1 MRDKK
6 NLIIS
11 LCLRQNQTRPEKQM
25 TRTTR
30 ETILS
35 KLSKILLMRIKLKV
49 LLKLSTG
56 RLLFRKI
63 RAERL

>member
-11 LCLRQNQTRPEKQM
+11 LCLRLNQTRPEKQM
-25 TRTTR
+25 KRTTR

>member
-11 LCLRQNQTRPEKQM
+11 LCLRLNQTRPEKQM